1 MFKPV
6 QRVSMGGFWCALVVV
21 PGLLQTTF
29 AEDQKIGQKRGQKI
43 HWSFQKPVRPRVP
56 DSTNLQHGDR
66 IRNAI
71 DAFVLRKLQAQR
83 LQPAPLADKHT
94 LIRRAYFDL
103 LGLPPTPQQV
113 GRFVKDKSPNAW
125 KNLIDE
131 LLQSKQYGERW
142 GRHWLDVARY
152 ADSAGFEGDDSYPNA
167 WRYRDYVVKSF
178 NDDKP
183 YNQFVQEQIAGDEI
197 WPDNLDLDPKRV
209 YRVSPF
215 QEVHFEA
222 RVGTGFYG
230 FPPRVSESA
239 LDARRRHYETLIDWV
254 DTTGSAFM
262 GLTLGCARCHDHK
275 FDAITQEDYFA
286 MQAIFT
292 SSIEVEVPIMTPM
305 EVQGW
310 NYIYPR
316 IVAVHEAKSAYQVF
330 KQRTTGRKLTDQ
342 ENAAEKRLR
351 DTIVQKVMELPQK
364 NISVPNTVYDPL
376 VQIPKV
382 TVLGHERLE
391 LVKPV
396 RFLDRGELYRQ
407 QHQVDPALPAALA
420 RSTGRKKEV
429 PGPFGSRKDLALW
442 LTQPD
447 HPLAARVMANR
458 IWQWHFGQGIVATP
472 NDFGAQGVA
481 PTHPELLDWL
491 ATEFVARDWR
501 VKEMHRLIMTSS
513 TYQMTSRY
521 ASDKHQQ
528 VDPDN
533 HLLWRMSRRRLE
545 AEALWDSIHATAGT
559 INLKMGGR
567 PVVVPL
573 AADEIAALREKWQW
587 PITGDPAE
595 YTRRGIY
602 ILVLRNFRFPM
613 FDVYD
618 APLNSVSCPQRDVTT
633 VAPQALW
640 GLNSPSVYRQ
650 AIQLAGRVVKEGGK
664 TPDEWI
670 AKLWMIALARPIRD
684 TEKREARDLLD
695 QLAAAATARKSESN
709 GTDEN
714 EIPKS
719 LAALP
724 PEQTSALVKL
734 CLAVYNLNEFAYL
747 D

>member
-1 MFKPV
+1 MYKPV
-6 QRVSMGGFWCALVVV
+6 SQVAVCGVCGALVLWSAV
-21 PGLLQTTF
+21 PQRLAAQD
-29 AEDQKIGQKRGQKI
+29 ENPEQKIQ
-43 HWSFQKPVRPRVP
+43 WSFEKPVRPSVP
-56 DSTNLQHGDR
+56 EAAGLKHGDR
-66 IRNAI
+66 VRNPI
-71 DAFVLRKLQAQR
+71 DAFVLRKLQAQQ
-83 LQPAPLADKHT
+83 LSPAPLADKHT
-94 LIRRAYFDL
+94 LVRRAYFDL
-103 LGLPPTPQQV
+103 LGLPPTPAQV
-113 GRFVKDKSPNAW
+113 EQFVNDTSGEAW
-125 KNLIDE
+125 KHLIDA
-131 LLQSKQYGERW
+131 LLKSKQYGERW

-183 YNQFVQEQIAGDEI
+183 YDQFVQEQIAGDEI

-209 YRVSPF
+209 YRVAPN

-275 FDAITQEDYFA
+275 FDAVTQEDYFA

-292 SSIEVEVPIMTPM
+292 SSIEVDVPIMTPM

-310 NYIYPR
+310 SYIYPR

-330 KQRTTGRKLTDQ
+330 QQRTSGRQLTDQ
-342 ENAAEKRLR
+342 ERAEEKRLR
-351 DTIVQKVMELPQK
+351 DTIVQKVMELPTK

-382 TVLGHERLE
+382 TVLGHERPE
-391 LVKPV
+391 LIKPV
-396 RFLDRGELYRQ
+396 HFLDRGELYRRR
-407 QHQVDPALPAALA
+407 HQVEPALPAALA
-420 RSTGRKKEV
+420 QTTGRNKAV
-429 PGPFGSRKDLALW
+429 PGPFGSRRELALW

-447 HPLAARVMANR
+447 HPLTARVMVNR
-458 IWQWHFGQGIVATP
+458 IWQWHFGQPIVATA
-472 NDFGAQGVA
+472 NDFGANGVA

-491 ATEFVARDWR
+491 ATEFVARGWR
-501 VKEMHRLIMTSS
+501 IKEMHRLIMTSN
-513 TYQMTSRY
+513 TYQMTSRF
-521 ASDKHQQ
+521 ATDKHQQ
-528 VDPDN
+528 IDPDN
-533 HLLWRMSRRRLE
+533 RLLWRMSRRRLE

-573 AADEIAALREKWQW
+573 ADDEIAALREKWQW

-595 YTRRGIY
+595 YTRRGLY

-640 GLNSPSVYRQ
+640 SLNSPSVYRQ
-650 AIQLAGRVVKEGGK
+650 AMQLASRVVKEGGE
-664 TPDEWI
+664 TPEAWI

-684 TEKREARDLLD
+684 TEKREALELLD
-695 QLAAAATARKSESN
+695 QLATAAATRQAAAG
-709 GTDEN
+709 GTVETAL
-714 EIPKS
+714 PAS
-719 LAALP
+719 LATLP
-724 PEQTSALVKL
+724 AAQASALVKL
-734 CLAVYNLNEFAYL
+734 CLAVYNLSEFAYL

>member
-1 MFKPV
+1 MYKPLS
-6 QRVSMGGFWCALVVV
+6 QVSVYGVFCALFLWSFV
-21 PGLLQTTF
+21 PQTLLAQD
-29 AEDQKIGQKRGQKI
+29 ENPEQKIQ
-43 HWSFQKPVRPRVP
+43 WSFQKPVRPSVP
-56 DSTNLQHGDR
+56 DRAGLQQGDR
-66 IRNAI
+66 VQNPI
-71 DAFVLRKLQAQR
+71 DAFVLRKLQVQQLA
-83 LQPAPLADKHT
+83 PAPLADKHT
-94 LIRRAYFDL
+94 LVRRAYFDL
-103 LGLPPTPQQV
+103 LGLPPTPTQV
-113 GRFVKDKSPNAW
+113 EQFVNDTSDEAW
-125 KNLIDE
+125 KHLIDV
-131 LLQSKQYGERW
+131 LLKSKQYGERW

-183 YNQFVQEQIAGDEI
+183 YDRFVQEQIAGDEI

-209 YRVSPF
+209 YRVAPN
-215 QEVHFEA
+215 QAVHFEA
-222 RVGTGFYG
+222 RVGTGFFG

-254 DTTGSAFM
+254 DTAGSAFM

-275 FDAITQEDYFA
+275 FDAVTQEDYFA

-292 SSIEVEVPIMTPM
+292 SSIEVDVPIMTPM

-310 NYIYPR
+310 SYIYPR

-330 KQRTTGRKLTDQ
+330 QQRTSGRQLTDQ
-342 ENAAEKRLR
+342 ERAEEKRLR
-351 DTIVQKVMELPQK
+351 DTIVQKVMELPTK

-382 TVLGHERLE
+382 TVLGHERPE
-391 LVKPV
+391 LIKPV
-396 RFLDRGELYRQ
+396 HFLDRGELYRQ
-407 QHQVDPALPAALA
+407 RHQVDPALPAALA
-420 RSTGRKKEV
+420 QTTGRNKAV
-429 PGPFGSRKDLALW
+429 PGPFGSRKELALW

-447 HPLAARVMANR
+447 HPLTARVMVNR
-458 IWQWHFGQGIVATP
+458 IWQWHFGRGIVATA
-472 NDFGAQGVA
+472 NDFGANGVA

-491 ATEFVARDWR
+491 ATEFVARGWR
-501 VKEMHRLIMTSS
+501 IKEMHRLIMTSN
-513 TYQMTSRY
+513 TYQMTSRF
-521 ASDKHQQ
+521 ATEKHQQ
-528 VDPDN
+528 IDPDN
-533 HLLWRMSRRRLE
+533 RLLWRMSRRRLE

-595 YTRRGIY
+595 YTRRGLY

-640 GLNSPSVYRQ
+640 SLNSPSVYRQ
-650 AIQLAGRVVKEGGK
+650 AMQLASRVVKEGGK
-664 TPDEWI
+664 TPEEWI

-684 TEKREARDLLD
+684 TEKREAIELLD
-695 QLAAAATARKSESN
+695 QLATAAASRQVAARGTHETALPP
-709 GTDEN
+709 G
-714 EIPKS
+714 

-724 PEQTSALVKL
+724 AEQASALAKL
-734 CLAVYNLNEFAYL
+734 CLAVYNLSEFAYL

>member
-1 MFKPV
+1 MYKPV
-6 QRVSMGGFWCALVVV
+6 SQVAVCGVCCALVLWSAV
-21 PGLLQTTF
+21 LQRL
-29 AEDQKIGQKRGQKI
+29 AAQDEKPEQKIQ
-43 HWSFQKPVRPRVP
+43 WSFQKPVRPSVP
-56 DSTNLQHGDR
+56 DKAGLQQRDR
-66 IRNAI
+66 VRNPI
-71 DAFVLRKLQAQR
+71 DAFVLRKLQAQQ
-83 LQPAPLADKHT
+83 LSPAPLADKHT
-94 LIRRAYFDL
+94 LVRRAYFDL
-103 LGLPPTPQQV
+103 LGLPPTPAQV
-113 GRFVKDKSPNAW
+113 EQFVNDTSDEAW
-125 KNLIDE
+125 KHLIDA
-131 LLQSKQYGERW
+131 LLKSKQYGERW

-183 YNQFVQEQIAGDEI
+183 YDRFVQEQIAGDEI

-209 YRVSPF
+209 YRVAPN

-222 RVGTGFYG
+222 RVGTGFFG

-254 DTTGSAFM
+254 DTAGSAFM

-275 FDAITQEDYFA
+275 FDAVTQEDYFA

-292 SSIEVEVPIMTPM
+292 SSIEVDVPIMTPM

-310 NYIYPR
+310 SYIYPR

-330 KQRTTGRKLTDQ
+330 QQRTSGRQLTDQ
-342 ENAAEKRLR
+342 ERAEEKRLR
-351 DTIVQKVMELPQK
+351 DTIVQKVMELPTK

-382 TVLGHERLE
+382 TVLGHERPE
-391 LVKPV
+391 LIKPV
-396 RFLDRGELYRQ
+396 HFLDRGELYRRR
-407 QHQVDPALPAALA
+407 HQVEPALPAALA
-420 RSTGRKKEV
+420 QATGRNKAV
-429 PGPFGSRKDLALW
+429 PGPFGSRRELALW
-442 LTQPD
+442 LTQTD
-447 HPLAARVMANR
+447 HPLTARVMVNR
-458 IWQWHFGQGIVATP
+458 IWQWHFGRGIVATA
-472 NDFGAQGVA
+472 NDFGANGVA

-491 ATEFVARDWR
+491 ATEFVARGWR
-501 VKEMHRLIMTSS
+501 IKEMHRLIMTSN
-513 TYQMTSRY
+513 TYRMTSRF
-521 ASDKHQQ
+521 ATDKHQQ
-528 VDPDN
+528 IDPDN
-533 HLLWRMSRRRLE
+533 RLLWRMSRRRLE

-573 AADEIAALREKWQW
+573 ADDEIAALREKWQW

-595 YTRRGIY
+595 YTRRGLY

-640 GLNSPSVYRQ
+640 SLNSPSVYRQ
-650 AIQLAGRVVKEGGK
+650 AMQLASRVVKEGGK
-664 TPDEWI
+664 TPEAWI
-670 AKLWMIALARPIRD
+670 EKLWMIALARPIRD
-684 TEKREARDLLD
+684 TEKREALELLD
-695 QLAAAATARKSESN
+695 QLATAATARESAAE
-709 GTDEN
+709 GKRESVM
-714 EIPKS
+714 PAS

-724 PEQTSALVKL
+724 AAQASALVKL
-734 CLAVYNLNEFAYL
+734 CLAVYNLSEFSYL

>member
-1 MFKPV
+1 MYKPV
-6 QRVSMGGFWCALVVV
+6 SRVAVCGVCVAPMLWSFV
-21 PGLLQTTF
+21 LQTLSAQDETS
-29 AEDQKIGQKRGQKI
+29 EQKTQ
-43 HWSFQKPVRPRVP
+43 WSFQKPVRPSVP
-56 DSTNLQHGDR
+56 AAAGLQHGDR
-66 IRNAI
+66 VHNPI
-71 DAFVLRKLQAQR
+71 DAFVLRTLQAQE
-83 LQPAPLADKHT
+83 LAPAPMADKHT
-94 LIRRAYFDL
+94 LVRRAYFDL
-103 LGLPPTPQQV
+103 LGLPPNPAQV
-113 GRFVKDKSPNAW
+113 EQFVNDTAGDAW
-125 KNLIDE
+125 KNLIDA
-131 LLQSKQYGERW
+131 LLKSKQYGERW

-183 YNQFVQEQIAGDEI
+183 YDRFVQEQLAGDEM

-209 YRVSPF
+209 YRVAPN

-222 RVGTGFYG
+222 RVGTGFFG

-275 FDAITQEDYFA
+275 FDAVTQEDYFA

-292 SSIEVEVPIMTPM
+292 SSIEVDVPIMTPM

-310 NYIYPR
+310 SYIYPR

-330 KQRTTGRKLTDQ
+330 QQRTSGRQLTDQ
-342 ENAAEKRLR
+342 ERVAEKRLR
-351 DTIVQKVMELPQK
+351 DTIVQKVMELPTK
-364 NISVPNTVYDPL
+364 NISVPNTTYDPL

-382 TVLGHERLE
+382 TVLGHERPE

-396 RFLDRGELYRQ
+396 HFLDRGELYRQ
-407 QHQVDPALPAALA
+407 RHQVEPALPAALA
-420 RSTGRKKEV
+420 QTTGRNKAV
-429 PGPFGSRKDLALW
+429 TGPFGSRKELALW

-447 HPLAARVMANR
+447 HPLTARVMVNR
-458 IWQWHFGQGIVATP
+458 IWQWHFGRGIVATA
-472 NDFGAQGVA
+472 NDFGANGVA

-491 ATEFVARDWR
+491 ATEFVARGWR
-501 VKEMHRLIMTSS
+501 IKEMHRLIMTSS
-513 TYQMTSRY
+513 TYQMTSRF
-521 ASDKHQQ
+521 ATDKHQQ

-533 HLLWRMSRRRLE
+533 RLLWRMSRRRLE
-545 AEALWDSIHATAGT
+545 AEALWDSMHATAGT

-573 AADEIAALREKWQW
+573 ADDEIAALREKWQW

-595 YTRRGIY
+595 YTRRGLY

-640 GLNSPSVYRQ
+640 SLNSPSVYRQ
-650 AIQLAGRVVKEGGK
+650 AMRLASRVVKEGGK
-664 TPDEWI
+664 TPEGWI

-684 TEKREARDLLD
+684 TEKREARELLD
-695 QLAAAATARKSESN
+695 QLAVAATARQSVAEGKRESAMPAN
-709 GTDEN
+709 
-714 EIPKS
+714 

-724 PEQTSALVKL
+724 AEQASALVKL
-734 CLAVYNLNEFAYL
+734 CLAVYNLSEFAYL